1 MDVDTIQQTVES
13 HIASCVLT
21 DKGKADY
28 EEDR

>member
-1 MDVDTIQQTVES
+1 MDMDTIQQTIEI

-28 EEDR
+28 DEDI